1 MTPTDV
7 TYLLVDGENID
18 ATLGNGI
25 LGGIRPTPEQ
35 RPRWERVREF
45 ATSLWGAPCRALFFL
60 NASSGQLPGPFVQ
73 ALLAMGYRPV
83 PLSGQPDE
91 KVVDIAVVKTLDALQ
106 SRPGNVLL
114 VSHDADFAPALT
126 KLVNG
131 KRRVGV
137 MGFREFVAASYRDLE
152 GKGLEIHDIEAGA
165 KAFNVD
171 LPRVKIIPIQEFDP
185 SVYLR

>member
-1 MTPTDV
+1 MTQDV

-18 ATLGNGI
+18 TTLGNAI
-25 LGGIRPTPEQ
+25 LGGVRPTPEQ

-45 ATSLWGAPCRALFFL
+45 ATTIWGAPCRALFFL
-60 NASSGQLPGPFVQ
+60 NASSGQVPGSFVQ
-73 ALLAMGYRPV
+73 ALLAMGFRPI
-83 PLSGQPDE
+83 PLSGGPEE

-114 VSHDADFAPALT
+114 ASHDADFAPALG

-137 MGFREFVAASYRDLE
+137 MGFREFIAASYRDME
-152 GKGLEIHDIEAGA
+152 AKGLEIHDIEAGA
-165 KAFNVD
+165 RAFNVD
-171 LPRVKIIPIQEFDP
+171 LPRVKIIPIHEFDP
-185 SVYLR
+185 SVFLR